1 MIIVNCK
8 DVLPI
13 QHELL
18 VHVADNLEAIP
29 AIKRNEFVLSP
40 IDSDDKI
47 NKFQVKKII
56 QEYLELIGEGGK
68 FSVVADSN
76 KIFIN
81 SINGKKINKISPP
94 VRTMRTCCGL

>member
-18 VHVADNLEAIP
+18 VHVADHLEAIP
-29 AIKRNEFVLSP
+29 AIKKNEFVLSP
-40 IDSDDKI
+40 IDSDDNI
-47 NKFQVKKII
+47 DQVQVTKII
-56 QEYLELIGEGGK
+56 QEYLESIGEKGE
-68 FSVVADSN
+68 FSVVAVSN
-76 KIFIN
+76 KISIN
-81 SINGKKINKISPP
+81 SINGKKIDKITPP